1 MRKEFILMPVNHGGS
16 FGFII
21 PKKQYE
27 LDFKKQ
33 YRVII
38 EEVE

>member
-1 MRKEFILMPVNHGGS
+1 MRKEFILMPRNVGDS
-16 FGFII
+16 SGFII

-27 LDFKKQ
+27 LDFGKQ
-33 YRVII
+33 YRVTI

>member
-1 MRKEFILMPVNHGGS
+1 MRKEFILMPVHRGDCQT
-16 FGFII
+16 FTI

-27 LDFKKQ
+27 LDFEKQ